1 MSVVTK
7 DVKVGAAADWPMLLL
22 VILFTFVHLCV
33 SHPGFK
39 QCFACPCYNSVLV
52 LLPGLAFTGLLIG
65 GGVPMLFLNGDG
77 GGDKMSRH
85 VGRTLLST
93 DLSITWDS
101 MTIIGYIL
109 GCISGLLYVTSRL
122 PQIIKNV
129 S

>member
-1 MSVVTK
+1 
-7 DVKVGAAADWPMLLL
+7 
-22 VILFTFVHLCV
+22 
-33 SHPGFK
+33 
-39 QCFACPCYNSVLV
+39 
-52 LLPGLAFTGLLIG
+52 
-65 GGVPMLFLNGDG
+65 MLFLNGDG